1 VNSLKAAETPQ
12 QAARLLWTVVCS
24 REPAEAETQVVV
36 DWFARVPQRQDS
48 DVQALLWAVLAG
60 AEFRFNH

>member
-1 VNSLKAAETPQ
+1 
-12 QAARLLWTVVCS
+12 
-24 REPAEAETQVVV
+24 VVV
-36 DWFARVPQRQDS
+36 DWFARAAQRREA